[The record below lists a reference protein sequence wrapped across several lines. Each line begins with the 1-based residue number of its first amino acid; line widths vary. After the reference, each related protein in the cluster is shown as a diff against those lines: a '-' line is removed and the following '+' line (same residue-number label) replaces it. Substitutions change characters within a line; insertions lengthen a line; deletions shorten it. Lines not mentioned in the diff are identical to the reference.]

1 MGTSHGELGLR
12 FPVTLPVP
20 ALAIGA
26 IAGAL
31 VIGFIALSKPVLAT
45 AAAAIGLLGVIVAI
59 VPDLATVAAVFLIYS
74 NVAVV
79 AVRFHGVPAIAAQ
92 AVVLLLAVPFV
103 YEAVIRR
110 KGLIVHPVLPLM
122 VLFLAI
128 QAVGMMFS
136 RDVEQCWTALVEY
149 MLEGVVIVAL
159 IVNAVRTERALRW
172 ATWSLLAAG
181 VAMAAVPIYQQFT
194 HSFDST
200 FGGFGQTTEIG
211 FRTGEVTGL
220 GEVRQPRLSGPIGE
234 QNRFAQCLLM
244 LVPLGLL
251 MAAGLRS
258 WAQRLLA
265 LGLAGVAGLGAAL
278 AFSRGAAVAF
288 VLTVGVMVVGRLITV
303 RQFALVAVATVVLLA
318 ALPQYW
324 PRLASIQHVT
334 GLLSDEVSSA
344 EAPDGAILGRATEM
358 IAAAQ
363 VFADHPVIGV
373 GPGMFPHYSRQ
384 YGNRVGIRRLD
395 EQRQAHSLYLGLA
408 AETGA
413 LGLASFLAMLGVTLH
428 GLLRARAR
436 SAHERPEL
444 AHLATGYFA
453 ALVVFMTTGLSMHM
467 AYIRFF
473 YLALG
478 LAAAVACVAGASP
491 RWMEEEP

>member
-1 MGTSHGELGLR
+1 MDTSRGELDLR
-12 FPVTLPVP
+12 FPATLPVP

-26 IAGAL
+26 LGGAL
-31 VIGFIALSKPVLAT
+31 VIGLIALSKPLL
-45 AAAAIGLLGVIVAI
+45 AAAAAAVGLLGLVVVT
-59 VPDLATVAAVFLIYS
+59 VPDLATVVAVFILYS

-92 AVVLLLAVPFV
+92 AVVVLLAAPFV
-103 YEAVIRR
+103 HYAVIRR
-110 KGLIVHPVLPLM
+110 QGLVVHPVLPLM
-122 VLFLAI
+122 LLFLAI

-136 RDVEQCWTALVEY
+136 RDVEQCFSSIVEY
-149 MLEGVVIVAL
+149 TLEGIVIVFL
-159 IVNAVRTERALRW
+159 VTNAVRTPRAVRW

-181 VAMAAVPIYQQFT
+181 VAMAAVPIYQQLT
-194 HSFDST
+194 HSFDSI
-200 FGGFGQTTEIG
+200 FGGFGQTTEVG
-211 FRTGEVTGL
+211 FRTGEVTSL

-234 QNRFAQCLLM
+234 QNRFAQLMLM

-251 MAAGLRS
+251 TAAGPRSRWLRF
-258 WAQRLLA
+258 LA

-288 VLTVGVMVVGRLITV
+288 VLTIGVLAVARIVTA
-303 RQFALVAVATVVLLA
+303 RQLALVVVAAAVLFA

-324 PRLASIQHVT
+324 TRLASIQHVT
-334 GLLSDEVSSA
+334 GVLSGEVGGA

-363 VFADHPVIGV
+363 VFADHPVVGV

-384 YGNRVGIRRLD
+384 YGNRLGIRRLE
-395 EQRQAHSLYLGLA
+395 EQRESHSLYLGLA

-413 LGLASFLAMLGVTLH
+413 LGLACFLAMLGVTLH

-436 SAHERPEL
+436 WAHERPEL
-444 AHLATGYFA
+444 AHIAAGYFA
-453 ALVVFMTTGLSMHM
+453 ALVIFMTTGLSMHM

-473 YLALG
+473 YLVLG
-478 LAAAVACVAGASP
+478 LAAAVTCIAAAAPP
-491 RWMEEEP
+491 REEEQP